1 MKINTGHTHTQTNYR
16 SRVISRSP
24 CFEETVLLHALV
36 ALCLATSQPAYD
48 ITHPEYVHTKYFSRV
63 RLCATLHRENNEQ
76 KIITAYTYTHT
87 HTHKTPRQIKGILIQ
102 ESLLWSSVQF
112 SSVAQSCPT
121 LCDPM
126 HCSTPGFPVHHQ
138 LPEFTQTY
146 VHSVGDAIQPS
157 HPLSSPSP
165 ATFNLS

>member
-76 KIITAYTYTHT
+76 KIITAHTYTHT
-87 HTHKTPRQIKGILIQ
+87 HTHAQNPTSDQGYSHPRVPTLKF
-102 ESLLWSSVQF
+102 SSVQF
-112 SSVAQSCPT
+112 SRTVVSNS
-121 LCDPM
+121 L
-126 HCSTPGFPVHHQ
+126 
-138 LPEFTQTY
+138 
-146 VHSVGDAIQPS
+146 
-157 HPLSSPSP
+157 
-165 ATFNLS
+165 